1 MAAVPPPLPQRDWA
15 QRNRLWFLPLLVVLG
30 LGLIVGLVLG
40 VFSTVRNQMTSHP
53 AYVEALARARKDP
66 KVIAELGQPMEPGL
80 LVMGSVQQDSDGGH
94 AFLSIPLIGPK
105 AEAKLSV
112 IAFNYGEGE
121 EWEYTTMALQLADGR
136 EISLLTTPPSLPE
149 DSDDSEESRAPG
161 CDRPEDDGLE
171 A

>member
-30 LGLIVGLVLG
+30 LGLSVGLVLG
-40 VFSTVRNQMTSHP
+40 VFSMVRSQLTSHP
-53 AYVEALARARKDP
+53 AYVEAVSRARQDP
-66 KVIAELGQPMEPGL
+66 KAIAELGQPIEPGL
-80 LVMGSVQQDSDGGH
+80 FVMGSVQQGSDGGH
-94 AFLSIPLIGPK
+94 AFLTIPLSGPK

-112 IAFNYGEGE
+112 MAWDYGHG
-121 EWEYTTMALQLADGR
+121 WEYTTMALHLRDGR
-136 EISLLTTPPSLPE
+136 EISLLTTPPSLP
-149 DSDDSEESRAPG
+149 DESGESGEARAPG